1 MGLDE
6 IYLTRDGYEKLTQEL
21 QTLKTVHRRELSR
34 AIAEARAH
42 GDISENAEYE
52 AAKDAQGLNEKKIS
66 ELEFKLSRAR
76 LIENENMSCDEVLIG
91 AKVLLRDMDNK
102 EELEYIFVSEEES
115 DYSLNKVSISSPIG
129 QGLLGHKQG
138 ESVEIKIPAGILKY
152 KILKITRA

>member
-1 MGLDE
+1 MASGD
-6 IYLTRDGYEKLTQEL
+6 IYLTREGYEKLAQEL
-21 QTLKTVHRRELSR
+21 EFLKTTKRRELSK
-34 AIAEARAH
+34 AVGEARAH
-42 GDISENAEYE
+42 GDISENAEYD

-76 LIENENMSCDEVLIG
+76 LIENENMACDEVLIG
-91 AKVLLRDMDNK
+91 AKVLLKDMDSA

-115 DYSLNKVSISSPIG
+115 DYSLNKISVTSPVG

-138 ESVEIKIPAGILKY
+138 ETVEIKIPAGILKY

>member
-6 IYLTRDGYEKLTQEL
+6 VYLTRDGYEKLTQEL
-21 QTLKTVHRRELSR
+21 QTLKTVRRKELSR

-52 AAKDAQGLNEKKIS
+52 AAKEAQGLNEKKIS
-66 ELEFKLSRAR
+66 ELEFKLSRVR
-76 LIENENMSCDEVLIG
+76 IIENENMSCDEVLIG
-91 AKVLLRDMDNK
+91 AKVLLKDMDNA

-129 QGLLGHKQG
+129 QGLFGHKQG
-138 ESVEIKIPAGILKY
+138 EIVEIKIPAGILKY
-152 KILKITRA
+152 KILKINRT